1 MRLSEGLRALFGGR
15 KYVKESEISRA
26 HLMRYLCGK
35 GEITEVRLVHVSIQ
49 PFGGDSFPIVLDE
62 QQNSVSHLKRAI
74 QEQQGTPIFSQQLFL
89 LGKSADDAR
98 GEPLGEEENITSCS
112 IAMCVLTNGKLLFTA
127 ADHYPLTLVFLLVF
141 TEGGE
146 WDPSSLAISVSLV
159 YSPQSIIWL
168 LTSYRFHVFRTKYS
182 SLAKAISPLKLAGVR
197 PGRIICAQR
206 L

>member
-1 MRLSEGLRALFGGR
+1 
-15 KYVKESEISRA
+15 
-26 HLMRYLCGK
+26 MRYLCGK

-49 PFGGDSFPIVLDE
+49 PFGGSCFPIVLDE

-74 QEQQGTPIFSQQLFL
+74 QEQQGTPMFSQQLFL

-98 GEPLGEEENITSCS
+98 GEPLGEEENVTSCS

-159 YSPQSIIWL
+159 YSPKSVIIWL
-168 LTSYRFHVFRTKYS
+168 LTSYHFHVFRTKHS
-182 SLAKAISPLKLAGVR
+182 SLAKAISPLKLVAIR
-197 PGRIICAQR
+197 ICAQR

>member
-1 MRLSEGLRALFGGR
+1 MSKRNNKRARTEEEVEEEGSSSPDEDTYFRLSEGLRALFGSR
-15 KYVKESEISRA
+15 KYVKESEITRA

-35 GEITEVRLVHVSIQ
+35 GEITEVSSLIHVSIQ
-49 PFGGDSFPIVLDE
+49 PFGGSCFAVVLDE

-74 QEQQGTPIFSQQLFL
+74 QEEQGTPVFSQQL

-98 GEPLGEEENITSCS
+98 GEPLGEEENVTSCS

-127 ADHYPLTLVFLLVF
+127 TDHYPLTLVFLLVF

-159 YSPQSIIWL
+159 YSPQAL
-168 LTSYRFHVFRTKYS
+168 F
-182 SLAKAISPLKLAGVR
+182 GV
-197 PGRIICAQR
+197 
-206 L
+206 

>member
-1 MRLSEGLRALFGGR
+1 MSKISTARARTEEEEEESSTAEEDTDVRLSKGLRALFGSR
-15 KYVKESEISRA
+15 KYVKESEITRA

-49 PFGGDSFPIVLDE
+49 PFGGSCFSIVLDE

-74 QEQQGTPIFSQQLFL
+74 QEQQGTPMFSQQLFL

-98 GEPLGEEENITSCS
+98 GEPLGEEETVTHCS

-146 WDPSSLAISVSLV
+146 WDPSSIAISVSLV
-159 YSPQSIIWL
+159 YSL
-168 LTSYRFHVFRTKYS
+168 K
-182 SLAKAISPLKLAGVR
+182 KALFSF
-197 PGRIICAQR
+197 
-206 L
+206 

>member
-1 MRLSEGLRALFGGR
+1 M
-15 KYVKESEISRA
+15 
-26 HLMRYLCGK
+26 
-35 GEITEVRLVHVSIQ
+35 
-49 PFGGDSFPIVLDE
+49 
-62 QQNSVSHLKRAI
+62 SHLKRAI

-98 GEPLGEEENITSCS
+98 GEPLGEQENVASCS
-112 IAMCVLTNGKLLFTA
+112 IAMCVLTNGKLLFT

-159 YSPQSIIWL
+159 YSPKRIIIWL
-168 LTSYRFHVFRTKYS
+168 LTFYHFHVFRTKYS
-182 SLAKAISPLKLAGVR
+182 SLAKALSPLKLAGVIASR
-197 PGRIICAQR
+197 TTCAQR

>member
-1 MRLSEGLRALFGGR
+1 MSQKGTQRARTEEEEAQDESSSPDEDTDVRLSEGLRALFGSR
-15 KYVKESEISRA
+15 KYVKEREISRD

-74 QEQQGTPIFSQQLFL
+74 QEEQGTPMYCQQLFL

-98 GEPLGEEENITSCS
+98 GEPLGEEENVTSCS

-127 ADHYPLTLVFLLVF
+127 ADHYPLTLAFLLDF
-141 TEGGE
+141 IEGGE
-146 WDPSSLAISVSLV
+146 WDSSLLAVSVRLV
-159 YSPQSIIWL
+159 YSPKSIIIW
-168 LTSYRFHVFRTKYS
+168 
-182 SLAKAISPLKLAGVR
+182 
-197 PGRIICAQR
+197 
-206 L
+206 